1 MINIFWMRRDLR
13 LNDNKGLWEALKNG
27 LPVRIIFI
35 FDTQI
40 LQNLNNPNDRRVS
53 FIYNRILELNRQ
65 LKPFESEIHCFYG
78 SVKNVFE
85 RLTKETNINAV
96 FANRDY
102 EPYGIKRDKE
112 IDEYLRQRGIQFTDF
127 KDHLIFETTDIVKE
141 NREPYG
147 IYTPYS
153 KKWKQ
158 HYYSRPHECWN
169 SEQLLSRLDKTQAAD
184 IPKLETMGFNF
195 IEGIGTE
202 LDLNMDI
209 IANYD
214 KTRNTPS
221 IAGTS
226 RLGPHLRFGTV
237 SIRELAKKAST
248 INETYLNELIWREF
262 FSQVLFHYPHVVDGA
277 YKKKYDAVLWRNN
290 EEELL
295 LWQEGKTGFPLVDAG
310 IRELVETG
318 FMHNR
323 VRMVVASFLVKDL
336 LIDWRIGEAWFAR
349 HLMDYELASNNGN
362 WQWAA
367 GTGCDAA
374 PYFRIFNPV
383 AQQKKFDP
391 TWAYIKI
398 WVPEFGTSKYPNEM
412 VDHKM
417 ARQRALETYKEALH

>member
-13 LNDNKGLWEALKNG
+13 LNDNKGLWEALIKG

-35 FDTQI
+35 FDIQI
-40 LQNLNNPNDRRVS
+40 LQKLDNPNDRRVS

-65 LKPFESEIHCFYG
+65 LKPFNSEIQCFYG
-78 SVKNVFE
+78 SVKETFE
-85 RLTKETNINAV
+85 RLLKETSIHAV

-112 IDEYLRQRGIQFTDF
+112 IHAYLQQRGVEFMDF
-127 KDHLIFETTDIVKE
+127 KDHVIFETTEIIKDDGD
-141 NREPYG
+141 PYRM
-147 IYTPYS
+147 YTPYS
-153 KKWKQ
+153 KKWKER
-158 HYYSRPHECWN
+158 YYSCQHESWN
-169 SEQLLSRLDKTQAAD
+169 SEQLLSRLDKNQATD
-184 IPKLETMGFNF
+184 IVLLKTMGFNV
-195 IEGIGTE
+195 IEGIRTE
-202 LDLNMDI
+202 PEVNTDI
-209 IANYD
+209 IAQYD

-226 RLGPHLRFGTV
+226 LLGPHLRFGTV
-237 SIRELAKKAST
+237 SIRALAKQASE

-262 FSQVLFHYPHVVDGA
+262 FSQILFHYPHVTAGA
-277 YKKKYDAVLWRNN
+277 FKPKYDNILWRNG
-290 EEELL
+290 EDELL
-295 LWQEGKTGFPLVDAG
+295 RWQEGKTGFPLVDAG
-310 IRELVETG
+310 MRELAETG

-349 HLMDYELASNNGN
+349 HLLDYELASNNGN

-374 PYFRIFNPV
+374 PYFRIFNPQ
-383 AQQKKFDP
+383 AQQKRFDP
-391 TWAYIKI
+391 SWLYVKKWI
-398 WVPEFGTSKYPNEM
+398 PEYGTSKYPNEM

-417 ARQRALETYKEALH
+417 ARQRALETYKEALN